1 MPRTPSDQPTDG
13 ELEIL
18 NVLWDHGPSELGTVH
33 AALNEHRQVALT
45 TVATMLSVM
54 LGKGLVTRKKTGRAY
69 AWSPRMSRSRAARG
83 LVGKVI
89 DGVFD
94 GSAHRLVAHLLE
106 DQKLTDAERDEILRL
121 LRNTESRSQ
130 QSGRTKR

>member
-18 NVLWDHGPSELGTVH
+18 NVLWDRGPSELGAVH
-33 AALNEHRQVALT
+33 AALNERRKVALT

-54 LGKGLVTRKKTGRAY
+54 LGKGLVSRKKSGRAF
-69 AWSPRMSRSRAARG
+69 AWSPRMSRSKAARG

-94 GSAHRLVAHLLE
+94 GSTERLVAHLLD
-106 DQKLTDAERDEILRL
+106 DQKLTNAERDEILRL
-121 LRNTESRSQ
+121 LQNAKSRLQ
-130 QSGRTKR
+130 QGRTKR

>member
-1 MPRTPSDQPTDG
+1 MPRTPSNQPTDG

-18 NVLWDHGPSELGTVH
+18 NVLWDQGPSELGAVH
-33 AALNEHRQVALT
+33 AALNEHRKVALT

-54 LGKGLVTRKKTGRAY
+54 LGKGLVTRKKSGRAF
-69 AWSPRMSRSRAARG
+69 AWSPRMTRSKAARG

-94 GSAHRLVAHLLE
+94 GSAERLVAHLLE
-106 DQKLTDAERDEILRL
+106 DQKLTDTEREEVLRL
-121 LRNTESRSQ
+121 LQNAESRQ
-130 QSGRTKR
+130 QRQGRTKQ